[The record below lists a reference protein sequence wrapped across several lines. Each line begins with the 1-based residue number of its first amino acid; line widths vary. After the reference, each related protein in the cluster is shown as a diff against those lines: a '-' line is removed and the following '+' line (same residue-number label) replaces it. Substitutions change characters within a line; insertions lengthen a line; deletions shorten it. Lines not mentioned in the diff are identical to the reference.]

1 MDTTS
6 VKQKHEP
13 LGSPQCFQHWG
24 LVSARACGSV
34 KTLWLKLCLLHIR
47 SSAERNA
54 YPGVSGNSL
63 KTVLCAIRYVCPIN
77 VICLYA
83 SVCVNLCHVQKVN
96 TMLYGSQES
105 FNKATEDIQRIFPEY
120 YVYLSRNWLPIAD
133 MFAGYAR
140 QTIFHLDNY
149 TNNRLERLVS
159 CLTIT
164 FSSSDSVNLVGECK
178 GNFTNV
184 IAGSSIT
191 RTVFT

>member
-1 MDTTS
+1 MADLQRTVYPHKWSPISCRSS
-6 VKQKHEP
+6 VGHGKFACKRPTFYQLCHVPQHEP
-13 LGSPQCFQHWG
+13 PVLNHWG

-105 FNKATEDIQRIFPEY
+105 QQ
-120 YVYLSRNWLPIAD
+120 
-133 MFAGYAR
+133 G
-140 QTIFHLDNY
+140 H
-149 TNNRLERLVS
+149 
-159 CLTIT
+159 
-164 FSSSDSVNLVGECK
+164 
-178 GNFTNV
+178 
-184 IAGSSIT
+184 
-191 RTVFT
+191 